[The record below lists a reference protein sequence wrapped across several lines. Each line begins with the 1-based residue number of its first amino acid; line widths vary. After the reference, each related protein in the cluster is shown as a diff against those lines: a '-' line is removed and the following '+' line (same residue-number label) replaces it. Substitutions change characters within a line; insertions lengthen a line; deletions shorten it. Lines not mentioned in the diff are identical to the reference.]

1 MFQASEF
8 RQTIGSKSTLVPSDH
23 QLDYTDGD
31 TIRFEIP
38 KFIGFIDPRQS
49 FLSMKIQIN
58 SPAVRAH
65 FSNSAQSL
73 INNLR
78 IWDLESTVQMENV
91 ENYAEL
97 INLFNHYDSNQSLSH
112 KRQLLEGAVDSAYTL
127 AQSNWFAQYAS
138 GATVNASTSV
148 VGNEVQVCL
157 PLHSGILG
165 GDKIFPFALTGG
177 RIELDTNAAKK
188 VLQAY
193 PQGTTAP
200 ALNGVAYNY
209 HAALPAAATVIS
221 ATGASTMTGTGN
233 AAWNATVANFYAGW
247 KIETAGSQ
255 IAYVLSNTA
264 ANPPVLTITPWGGT
278 PPAVGVATT
287 VTPTPNTVVLGT
299 TALAGHTH
307 IANTSQNPF
316 MVGQELQ
323 ISYQPTGGGAARS
336 KTVPLATAAGANLK
350 IVSIEAN
357 TITFD
362 GDWVI
367 PTDALNNTLLINAV
381 SVGVIPA
388 FVNAG
393 AVSYT
398 MRDIE
403 LVLKQVSPPAQYVNQ
418 LVKGGTELDI
428 YTYDIYRNNVQATDT
443 VAQQNIPAYNTRA
456 KCILSLPMANRS
468 HSMLRNDLLPILDQL
483 QFYNYYIEGLSQPNK
498 KVPTGILNSG
508 YNEPIQLWELIKA
521 LGSANVKV
529 KNLKDAK
536 GYFALGRSLGMYGGV
551 HNLRDVGDL
560 SLRTEYTGTT
570 APTTNKLFLNYI
582 SHIRRLVITEGEKK
596 VIL

>member
-49 FLSMKIQIN
+49 FLSMKVQIT
-58 SPAVRAH
+58 SPAVRAY
-65 FSNSAQSL
+65 FSNSCQSI

-97 INLFNHYDSNQSLSH
+97 LNLFNHYESNQSLIH
-112 KRQLLEGAVDSAYTL
+112 KRQLLEGADSETHSL
-127 AQSNWFAQYAS
+127 LQSNWFSQYAS
-138 GATVNASTSV
+138 GASIDATTSV
-148 VGNEVQVCL
+148 VGNEVQICL
-157 PLHSGILG
+157 PLKSGILG

-177 RIELDTNAAKK
+177 RIEIDTNAAKK
-188 VLQAY
+188 VLEAY
-193 PQGTTAP
+193 PQGTSTP
-200 ALNGVAYNY
+200 LINGAGYYY
-209 HAALPAAATVIS
+209 HAAIAAAGTVIS
-221 ATGASTMTGTGN
+221 ATGASTMTGTANGG
-233 AAWNATVANFYAGW
+233 WNATIANFYAGW
-247 KIETAGSQ
+247 KIGEAGGQ
-255 IAYVLSNTA
+255 VAYVISNTA
-264 ANPPVLTITPWGGT
+264 ANPPVLTITPWSGT

-287 VTPTPNTVVLGT
+287 ITATPNTVVLGSVQ
-299 TALAGHTH
+299 LAGHTH

-316 MVGQELQ
+316 MVGQELELT
-323 ISYQPTGGGAARS
+323 YATTATEN
-336 KTVPLATAAGANLK
+336 KTMPLINSTGANLK
-350 IVSIEAN
+350 IVSITGD

-362 GDWVI
+362 GDWII
-367 PTDALNNTLLINAV
+367 PTNAFNNAV
-381 SVGVIPA
+381 LKDKNSIRVIPA
-388 FVNAG
+388 FAEAG
-393 AVSYT
+393 VATYT

-468 HSMLRNDLLPILDQL
+468 HSILRNDLLPIIDNL

-498 KVPTGILNSG
+498 KVPTGIINNG
-508 YNEPIQLWELIKA
+508 YSEPIQLWELIKS
-521 LGSANVKV
+521 LGSANCKV

-536 GYFALGRSLGMYGGV
+536 NYFSLGRSLGMYGGV